1 MYDGP
6 MGVLE
11 ERSEMERAGDELVQ
25 CARSLREQLVAEQA
39 ETERRATYSEEVH
52 QTLLDAG
59 FYRMYVPRRYGGLEV
74 DVPTFMR
81 VGVELARGDMG
92 AAWGACL
99 SANHALQVGSW
110 FPEQTQDEVFGNGD
124 FRAASVAAPTIRA
137 TPVDGGYRLEGA
149 VAYCSGIPYS
159 TYYMGQAMLPDTDA
173 GGMPR
178 MVLFIAPRAAFTQLN
193 DWGDT
198 LGLKGTGSHTIRFD
212 GAVVPAHYVIEDV
225 NMVDVPVQDGTPGL
239 TLHGNPMYGGRA
251 LVIFTLSLACTLV
264 GGGYNALDEY
274 KRWALEKPAPLPP
287 FEPRY
292 ENADFQRWYGGAL
305 VKLQTAEAAMMRCA
319 EMHMEACRLNA
330 SGERPY
336 DWPEDARLAAIARE
350 VMVQCWEAVE
360 NHLFRTIGASAIKD
374 GQRFERLF
382 RDLATAAA
390 HRNTQLRED
399 FFRQLGAIDLGVPYP
414 SPAGTYPPGSA
425 GRGRMHPPR

>member
-1 MYDGP
+1 MST
-6 MGVLE
+6 LE
-11 ERSEMERAGDELVQ
+11 EGREMERVGDRLVAA
-25 CARSLREQLVAEQA
+25 ARALREQLIAEQG
-39 ETERRATYSEEVH
+39 ETEERATYSEEVH
-52 QTLLDAG
+52 QALLEAG

-110 FPEQTQDEVFGNGD
+110 FPERTQDEVFGGGD

-137 TPVDGGYRLEGA
+137 TPHEGGYRLEGA

-159 TYYMGQAMLPDTDA
+159 TYYMGQAMLPEPDA
-173 GGMPR
+173 NGTPR
-178 MVLFIAPRAAFTQLN
+178 MALFVAPRSAFTQLD

-212 GAVVPAHYVIEDV
+212 GADLPAHYVIEDV
-225 NMVDVPVQDGTPGL
+225 NMVDVAVENGTPGL
-239 TLHGNPMYGGRA
+239 ALHGNPMYGGRA

-274 KRWALEKPAPLPP
+274 RNWALDKPTPLPP
-287 FEPRY
+287 FGPRFQD
-292 ENADFQRWYGGAL
+292 ADFQRWYGGAF

-319 EMHMEACRLNA
+319 EMHMEACRRNA
-330 SGERPY
+330 DGTEPY
-336 DWPEDARLAAIARE
+336 TWAVDARLAAIARE

-360 NHLFRTIGASAIKD
+360 QHLFRTIGASAIKS
-374 GQRFERLF
+374 GQRFERQF
-382 RDLATAAA
+382 RDLATSAA
-390 HRNTQLRED
+390 HRNTQLRDE
-399 FFRQLGAIDLGVPYP
+399 FWRQLGAIELGVPYP
-414 SPAGTYPPGSA
+414 SPAGTYTGSHPPAANPGP
-425 GRGRMHPPR
+425 MHPPR